1 MPQRSIVEYF
11 SGGHK
16 GYRCGYCHST
26 DSCYSHGM
34 WAHVLTPLDYQNLI
48 DRGWRRSGKYC
59 YKPTMNLTCCP
70 LYTIRCE
77 AKKLVLTRSQ
87 KKVLKKV
94 HRFLAY
100 GEKSKGNEGASGDKS
115 DQDMEVS
122 FDCPQDIDM
131 QSLKRIKKIKTINN
145 SDIKT
150 DKIETSTDSH
160 NVSTSLSD
168 KCDSSDQATKSSHT
182 VPSSSD
188 TSSSPLK
195 SSNSNSKPPCRKAKE
210 IRKERKLQKLLKKGL
225 SEEEASS
232 SIKPKTNEPKS
243 IEDFLNEPLPLKPAH
258 KLELRLIRSHPK
270 SKEFLSTYDES
281 HKLYVKYQMAIH
293 HDAEEDCDKESY
305 DMFLVESLFEKP
317 EASSSSPEPSYGS
330 YHQQYWLDGKLIAVG
345 VLDILPYCLSS
356 VYFYYDP
363 DYSFLSLGTYAAL
376 REIAFTLE
384 LNKIYPDLQYYYM
397 GYYIHSCIKMRYK
410 SAFPNYSRLST
421 PRHTNSDKFS
431 HRRSILEC
439 CQSDGMTRITM
450 TTRTKTN
457 SQKLLYSCF
466 ISTSRSILMR
476 DRTAAE
482 SAEFR
487 KKALRTTCSKS
498 LTMLTVQLSDVE
510 SVSEDLR
517 KVTIDATP
525 KWKEIQ
531 KLKAGPT
538 PQDHR
543 GSLQVGSVS
552 VLSEDSRRL
561 SLFADAESQLTKML
575 SVDSADMEEEERKD
589 VRPEEVFTDKARAA
603 MVVIGTKDIKEAL
616 DRKKA
621 VEIFRRTPE
630 ARSAAI
636 FFQQARFLVH
646 QSRYKEAIV
655 LINKALNVDPERKEW
670 LTEKSLCCFKMLQPE
685 LALKH
690 VNEVLTLDPK
700 YFQALVLK
708 GEILYSM
715 WDLERAMLCF
725 VEGRRLRPDS
735 TECIQGIHKI
745 RMALDEISAY
755 RDATQNGKRLKTKH
769 KRSKSAKEKRIPL
782 SPNKSTP
789 ESATSTSSRHLFSSK
804 FSQLSDR
811 SSCISSYGDEEV
823 NRPRSQ
829 RPVTAHVRR
838 RAYKTTLELRMTS
851 TSEAKTTCETAS
863 PHSNRSQMSR
873 PMTASVRQS
882 QLSETVSHQPEKSR
896 KTRPMTAIG
905 KRTKSPTKLSVS
917 KDWLESIAYKLEKDA
932 SPSRSEKSNSSF
944 KISSGVT
951 DSSES
956 SKEASRTSLSSSVED
971 ISREV
976 DRKPVRKSKSVRNRL
991 AAKLKAEKAKPVSCI
1006 GPKITASL
1014 EKDRMFLESILK
1026 NKGLRRA
1033 KTSYTKKTLRIAK
1046 DLHKFVAEREE
1057 FWKNREG
1064 FIRFAK
1070 EEDVFIA

>member
-376 REIAFTLE
+376 REIAFTRE

-410 SAFPNYSRLST
+410 GQYVPSFLLCPETYIFQPIEKCKPLLDVSKYHRLEED
-421 PRHTNSDKFS
+421 P
-431 HRRSILEC
+431 
-439 CQSDGMTRITM
+439 
-450 TTRTKTN
+450 TK
-457 SQKLLYSCF
+457 
-466 ISTSRSILMR
+466 
-476 DRTAAE
+476 E
-482 SAEFR
+482 
-487 KKALRTTCSKS
+487 
-498 LTMLTVQLSDVE
+498 DVN
-510 SVSEDLR
+510 
-517 KVTIDATP
+517 
-525 KWKEIQ
+525 
-531 KLKAGPT
+531 G
-538 PQDHR
+538 
-543 GSLQVGSVS
+543 
-552 VLSEDSRRL
+552 
-561 SLFADAESQLTKML
+561 
-575 SVDSADMEEEERKD
+575 
-589 VRPEEVFTDKARAA
+589 
-603 MVVIGTKDIKEAL
+603 VVNL
-616 DRKKA
+616 
-621 VEIFRRTPE
+621 
-630 ARSAAI
+630 
-636 FFQQARFLVH
+636 
-646 QSRYKEAIV
+646 
-655 LINKALNVDPERKEW
+655 
-670 LTEKSLCCFKMLQPE
+670 
-685 LALKH
+685 
-690 VNEVLTLDPK
+690 NEVL
-700 YFQALVLK
+700 VLYDK
-708 GEILYSM
+708 TSMTYPIYKNINKNANDEGEILEYAKFVG
-715 WDLERAMLCF
+715 RKCYQKML
-725 VEGRRLRPDS
+725 L
-735 TECIQGIHKI
+735 
-745 RMALDEISAY
+745 Y
-755 RDATQNGKRLKTKH
+755 RD
-769 KRSKSAKEKRIPL
+769 S
-782 SPNKSTP
+782 
-789 ESATSTSSRHLFSSK
+789 
-804 FSQLSDR
+804 
-811 SSCISSYGDEEV
+811 
-823 NRPRSQ
+823 
-829 RPVTAHVRR
+829 
-838 RAYKTTLELRMTS
+838 
-851 TSEAKTTCETAS
+851 
-863 PHSNRSQMSR
+863 
-873 PMTASVRQS
+873 
-882 QLSETVSHQPEKSR
+882 
-896 KTRPMTAIG
+896 
-905 KRTKSPTKLSVS
+905 
-917 KDWLESIAYKLEKDA
+917 
-932 SPSRSEKSNSSF
+932 
-944 KISSGVT
+944 
-951 DSSES
+951 
-956 SKEASRTSLSSSVED
+956 
-971 ISREV
+971 
-976 DRKPVRKSKSVRNRL
+976 
-991 AAKLKAEKAKPVSCI
+991 
-1006 GPKITASL
+1006 
-1014 EKDRMFLESILK
+1014 
-1026 NKGLRRA
+1026 
-1033 KTSYTKKTLRIAK
+1033 
-1046 DLHKFVAEREE
+1046 
-1057 FWKNREG
+1057 
-1064 FIRFAK
+1064 
-1070 EEDVFIA
+1070 